1 MKKKLRS
8 RINEIFSVDLLN
20 ALNRVCDDKTL
31 PDNNT
36 KVDMCLDILNMF
48 DINYNMLGPGTNRLA
63 ILIDG
68 VVYKIAMDDWGKR
81 DNLNEFAMSKELQP
95 YVIKVFEVNTN
106 GLIMTCEYVTV
117 ISQEEFRENREEI
130 LSILDD
136 LSQGYLLGDVGY
148 VPKNYLNWGY
158 TDNND
163 LVILD
168 FAYIYKII
176 GNELTCTNPGC
187 NKSYLDYSHDYSL
200 LKCPHCNKTY
210 TFVDIRRRYTKNEE
224 MSYIKLTKELSY
236 KTTDT
241 SLEIEIPDVKTEETA
256 KAEEPVKEEIN
267 MSAMMD
273 RHYDGNY
280 KPFNLA
286 DRFGIPE
293 ASSSYFESVKAR
305 YIKDEELTP
314 EDFNEKSEQL
324 FEPIAS
330 ELYDDDED
338 EEEEESWDDCFNRTL
353 EELCRNREKYG
364 KCFPS
369 ANKNQNNKSQQNQQ
383 KPRQNNQNN
392 SGKNTYQQQNRQQT
406 QQRQNNSCREEREE
420 KVNREYMPEKG
431 TVAYA
436 LMNAGRKDS
445 DGRQSNPNT
454 VNAIL
459 ERYKERENKMEKE
472 KKVSVQNVTETVEKK
487 REEKPVNKPN
497 TQTPKQ
503 NKNNTRKEIV
513 ENKVEEVKEEVVENV
528 KEEVQP
534 KEVEVPEIKSEAIGW
549 DSMPTDTPN
558 VEVDEPPVDEH
569 AQKID
574 TWKEIA
580 DYVDEHLTPTDQLKE
595 TEEIPEVKE
604 EEIEDKKPQVKKED
618 IEAVI
623 EKRRNEK
630 KLSSI
635 TVSRVNNVPR
645 PPEDEA
651 NIIPQV
657 NVNVDVGMDYELDT
671 LASEIASRDKE
682 EIPQTYEEALKSMKA
697 KEITSSITV
706 TKPETKPTP
715 PEPSIDIGT
724 LIDASHGREAEV
736 LPPSEIDT
744 STQVLAEEPKISAR
758 QVIEVD
764 VNSIRNSGMKI
775 PLASANYSSITVTK
789 ADVPE
794 KENDM
799 MQLINSIRGE

>member
-8 RINEIFSVDLLN
+8 RINEIFSEELLN

-36 KVDMCLDILNMF
+36 KVDMTLDILDMF
-48 DINYNMLGPGTNRLA
+48 GVNYNMLGPGTNRLA
-63 ILIDG
+63 VLIDG
-68 VVYKIAMDDWGKR
+68 VVFKIAMDDWGKR

-148 VPKNYLNWGY
+148 VQKNYLNWGY

-176 GNELTCTNPGC
+176 GNELTCTNPEC
-187 NKSYLDYSHDYSL
+187 NKSYLDYTHDYSL
-200 LKCPHCNKTY
+200 LKCPHCGKSY

-224 MSYIKLTKELSY
+224 MGFVKLTKELSY
-236 KTTDT
+236 KTTGT
-241 SLEIEIPDVKTEETA
+241 SLEVEVPDVKTEETV
-256 KAEEPVKEEIN
+256 KENVEEPVKEEIN

-305 YIKDEELTP
+305 YIKDDEVTA
-314 EDFNEKSEQL
+314 EDLNEKSEQL

-330 ELYDDDED
+330 EVLDDE

-353 EELCRNREKYG
+353 EEITNSMMKYG
-364 KCFPS
+364 TTADP
-369 ANKNQNNKSQQNQQ
+369 NNKQYNKHQQNQQ
-383 KPRQNNQNN
+383 KPRQNNQNNN

-406 QQRQNNSCREEREE
+406 QRQQNNTQREE
-420 KVNREYMPEKG
+420 KEERIRRESMPQRG
-431 TVAYA
+431 TVAYM
-436 LMNAGRKDS
+436 LMTAGKKDS
-445 DGRQSNPNT
+445 DGQVSNPNT
-454 VNAIL
+454 VHAML

-472 KKVSVQNVTETVEKK
+472 KEVSIVNETIEEK
-487 REEKPVNKPN
+487 REEKPVNKPQQN
-497 TQTPKQ
+497 QQKPRQ
-503 NKNNTRKEIV
+503 NKNNNTRKENV
-513 ENKVEEVKEEVVENV
+513 KPKVEETVKEEVVNNV
-528 KEEVQP
+528 KEE
-534 KEVEVPEIKSEAIGW
+534 KYSNEVEVSEIKE
-549 DSMPTDTPN
+549 
-558 VEVDEPPVDEH
+558 EVKGEVIETSIIEERNGEMAKFFKGDGENQLDMS
-569 AQKID
+569 
-574 TWKEIA
+574 KEVA
-580 DYVDEHLTPTDQLKE
+580 EYVDEHDEATNVEVKE
-595 TEEIPEVKE
+595 TDENPEVKE
-604 EEIEDKKPQVKKED
+604 EEIKDKKPEVKKED

-635 TVSRVNNVPR
+635 KVSRVDNVPR
-645 PPEDEA
+645 PPEEEA

-657 NVNVDVGMDYELDT
+657 NVSVNVGIDDALDEMV
-671 LASEIASRDKE
+671 AEINNRDKQ
-682 EIPQTYEEALKSMKA
+682 EIPSTYEEALKSMKA
-697 KEITSSITV
+697 REITSSIKV
-706 TKPETKPTP
+706 TKPEVKST
-715 PEPSIDIGT
+715 
-724 LIDASHGREAEV
+724 
-736 LPPSEIDT
+736 PSEPEVIT
-744 STQVLAEEPKISAR
+744 NTQP
-758 QVIEVD
+758 EVD
-764 VNSIRNSGMKI
+764 VEAKGYEVEAEDKPQILTGTVITVKADDLRNKGIKI
-775 PLASANYSSITVTK
+775 PLASATNSSSIKVTK
-789 ADVPE
+789 VDNHE
-794 KENDM
+794 EESEM
-799 MQLINSIRGE
+799 MKLINSARGE